1 MFALTPSSV
10 SGLRVS
16 RSATPLALL
25 GFIALFALAVVWL
38 AGSSNPYTPAGYVGY
53 LTKGAVF
60 GRSSFYGIQRG
71 PTSTGRSWLLRVTNV
86 SVTPYTYTEDGVI
99 ANTAGLQSRRRG

>member
-16 RSATPLALL
+16 RGAFPLAAL
-25 GFIALFALAVVWL
+25 GFLAAFAAGVIWL

-53 LTKGAVF
+53 LTK
-60 GRSSFYGIQRG
+60 SS
-71 PTSTGRSWLLRVTNV
+71 V
-86 SVTPYTYTEDGVI
+86 
-99 ANTAGLQSRRRG
+99 